1 MAYTAHLYTKA
12 ETFLA
17 FLLVSFDNYCAM
29 KIIEIL
35 KQRIEVALWSAG
47 APADC
52 DALVSYSKGPEFG
65 DYQANGVMSAAKR
78 MDLKPRDLALRV
90 FEQLDLSDL
99 AEKVEI
105 AGPGFI
111 NIFIKAAWLEKHLEF
126 CKGDARYL
134 LEVEPLLQRVVVDY
148 SGPNLA
154 KEMHVGHLR
163 STIIGDAMAKL
174 LEMLGHY
181 VIRQNHV
188 GDWGT
193 QFGMLITLL
202 ADEQKSESDFA
213 LADLE
218 QFYRQAKSRFDQ
230 DPDFAER
237 ARNNVVA
244 LQKGDAHCLQL
255 WQRFIN
261 QSMQHCFAIY
271 QRLGVSLNESHTRA
285 ESAYNDDLPTILQA
299 LSDQKLL
306 ENSEGAQCVFLPGFE
321 TKEGNPL
328 PVIVQKSDGAFLYAT
343 SDLAAI
349 RYRCASLHADR
360 ILYFVDVRQ
369 SLHFKQ
375 VFALAYKAQFA
386 LHTCILEHMPFGTM
400 LGEDKKPF
408 KTRSGDLVKLEDLL
422 DEAEQRAY
430 QLVSEKQPE
439 LADAEKKRIARQV
452 GIGAVKYAD
461 LSKNRTSD
469 YVFNWDT
476 MLSFEGN
483 TAPYLQYAY
492 ARIQSIFR
500 KLEIEKGSLGQQVK
514 VIINEEAEK
523 LLSLKLLQ
531 FNDIALS
538 VAREGYPHYLCKY
551 LYELT
556 QIYMSF
562 YERCPVLK
570 AENNE
575 LQQSRLYL
583 CALTASALRLGLD
596 VLGIETPESM

>member
-1 MAYTAHLYTKA
+1 
-12 ETFLA
+12 
-17 FLLVSFDNYCAM
+17 M
-29 KIIEIL
+29 KIIAVL
-35 KQRIEVALWSAG
+35 NSRIEKALLQAG
-47 APADC
+47 APESS
-52 DALVSYSKGPEFG
+52 DALVSYSKSAEFG
-65 DYQANGVMSAAKR
+65 DYQANGVMAAAKR
-78 MDLKPRDLALRV
+78 MNLKPRDLAVKVL
-90 FEQLDLSDL
+90 EQMDLSDL

-111 NIFIKAAWLEKHLEF
+111 NIFIKTEWLEQQLEL
-126 CKGDARYL
+126 CKGHARN
-134 LEVEPLLQRVVVDY
+134 LLQTEPESQRIIVDY

-163 STIIGDAMAKL
+163 STIIGDAMARL
-174 LEMLGHY
+174 LELSGHE

-202 ADEQKSESDFA
+202 ADEHKSDSDFE

-237 ARNNVVA
+237 ARKNVVA
-244 LQKGDAHCLQL
+244 LQQGDAHCLSL

-271 QRLGVSLNESHTRA
+271 QRLGVSLNENHTRA
-285 ESAYNDDLPTILQA
+285 ESAYNEDLPKILVVLTEQN
-299 LSDQKLL
+299 LL
-306 ENSEGAQCVFLPGFE
+306 EQSEGAQCVFLPGFE
-321 TKEGNPL
+321 TKEGTPL
-328 PVIVQKSDGAFLYAT
+328 PIIVQKSDGAFLYAT
-343 SDLAAI
+343 TDLAAI
-349 RYRCASLHADR
+349 RYRCDKLQANR
-360 ILYFVDVRQ
+360 VLYFVDVRQ

-375 VFALAYKAQFA
+375 IFALAYKAKFA
-386 LHTCILEHMPFGTM
+386 PITCSLEHMPFGTM

-430 QLVSEKQPE
+430 QLVSQKQPD
-439 LADAEKKRIARQV
+439 LVDHEKKRIARQV

-469 YVFNWDT
+469 YVFNWDS

-500 KLEIEKGSLGQQVK
+500 KLEDEKGSLSVLTKLQLK
-514 VIINEEAEK
+514 ELAEK
-523 LLSLKLLQ
+523 QLALKLLQ
-531 FNDIALS
+531 FNDIVLS
-538 VAREGYPHYLCKY
+538 VASEGYPHYLCKY

-556 QIYMSF
+556 QSYMGF
-562 YERCPVLK
+562 YEQCPVLK
-570 AENNE
+570 AENSE
-575 LQQSRLYL
+575 IQQSRLYL
-583 CALTASALRLGLD
+583 CALTASVLRLGLD
-596 VLGIETPESM
+596 VLGIETPDSM